1 MAIFA
6 SCFTKKRSTHLL
18 HGTVFSFFASNQNL
32 FVYFYAIGLQ
42 MLNACTR
49 PICMQCVCLF
59 EIMQKSYKKRQR
71 RKRREAHRLLHFFS
85 LPVHDFKQTKQHE

>member
-1 MAIFA
+1 MGLFFLFLHQIKTYLFIF
-6 SCFTKKRSTHLL
+6 TIELR
-18 HGTVFSFFASNQNL
+18 
-32 FVYFYAIGLQ
+32 

-71 RKRREAHRLLHFFS
+71 RKPREAHRLHHFFS